1 MANEITLLICGTQEG
16 NAGFS
21 ELLIVGNTPL
31 AKEDVT
37 YPNQF
42 AASDYCINVCHTND
56 YIKYTLLCNPS
67 IIKSVGASRG
77 GRLSFSLTIKRGYRL
92 FGDKTPFD
100 LLNAIMKEFMGRN
113 MSLSIDGAY
122 TFKAGMYDPQPFK
135 QIISIY
141 ADCLQENKR
150 YILMSGDSNAHMV
163 IPNEADIRNFLE
175 DTQYEKL
182 ASYNSIWI
190 GTKGFM
196 EGAMNLDIPR
206 PQEFTVLVNG
216 VKKGIIRNSERFEQ
230 TIKAPKPT
238 LNDFCLEFT
247 LEDLRKKVIS
257 NPSLKYVVDDTLEVI
272 KFTVEFVQ
280 KEFQRTIEFDF
291 SDLSEDN
298 INNVKESLRLIH
310 ATSTF
315 EAVKALKEIHV
326 DQYNKAIVT
335 FTGDEIELDWTIEGD
350 KNYLYTF
357 SNNSSHVLQATS
369 YATVKR
375 KFKGIV
381 FTNVPVELRKFNNL
395 EFTIKLKYQPQ
406 RASYALQKGQ
416 SEGQM
421 LVNAPELNLMSDSD
435 VESIVFK
442 EIIGYSIE
450 QPRDI
455 KLKPNGWLYV
465 VMPIVNKVTSVKTVE
480 RQAGQQNGNIDI
492 NTRILNIDGIA
503 EDTTVEVIFT
513 GNADERLK
521 IIKKFKKADEPYKGV
536 IELPQKEYIQAIE
549 FRIKGYHPERQ
560 SNISKK
566 SSTIIVPDLKD
577 FDPIT
582 LKEKIMGVINHFHI
596 IQHVIIFILA
606 FAIGFVVRPI
616 IMGLIFPEQDK
627 EQTEETNG
635 SKGGNVGQTVEGEGT
650 AASSS
655 EGGAESDS
663 GNGKPVTP
671 PATVPARDQQ
681 QCDSF
686 IEKCKNA
693 SLLFTEVSQLKNY
706 INKFNDS
713 NTKPNGYE
721 ELKEYYKH
729 YDKAYTAIQRLG
741 KQEHAGGFAN
751 IDSWKET
758 CRKIDNDAKAIS
770 ALDPFRKSLQAIYL
784 NPSNI
789 PTNNENYL
797 GEIVFV
803 GIDLSSYNSFIK
815 LQDYKKNNF
824 NE

>member
-163 IPNEADIRNFLE
+163 IPNEADIRSFLE

-182 ASYNSIWI
+182 ASYNSIWV

-196 EGAMNLDIPR
+196 EGALNLDIPR

-216 VKKGIIRNSERFEQ
+216 DKKGIIRNSERFEE

-238 LNDFCLEFT
+238 LKDFCLEFT
-247 LEDLRKKVIS
+247 LDDLRKNDIS
-257 NPSLKYVVDDTLEVI
+257 NPNLSYVVDDTLEVI

-280 KEFQRTIEFDF
+280 QEFQRTIEFDF
-291 SDLSEDN
+291 SDLSEDS

-310 ATSTF
+310 APSTF
-315 EAVKALKEIHV
+315 EAVKAFKKIHV

-357 SNNSSHVLQATS
+357 SNNSSHALKATS

-381 FTNVPVELRKFNNL
+381 FTNVPVELRKLNN
-395 EFTIKLKYQPQ
+395 
-406 RASYALQKGQ
+406 
-416 SEGQM
+416 
-421 LVNAPELNLMSDSD
+421 
-435 VESIVFK
+435 
-442 EIIGYSIE
+442 
-450 QPRDI
+450 
-455 KLKPNGWLYV
+455 
-465 VMPIVNKVTSVKTVE
+465 PI
-480 RQAGQQNGNIDI
+480 RGC
-492 NTRILNIDGIA
+492 
-503 EDTTVEVIFT
+503 
-513 GNADERLK
+513 
-521 IIKKFKKADEPYKGV
+521 
-536 IELPQKEYIQAIE
+536 
-549 FRIKGYHPERQ
+549 
-560 SNISKK
+560 IS
-566 SSTIIVPDLKD
+566 PD
-577 FDPIT
+577 
-582 LKEKIMGVINHFHI
+582 
-596 IQHVIIFILA
+596 
-606 FAIGFVVRPI
+606 
-616 IMGLIFPEQDK
+616 
-627 EQTEETNG
+627 
-635 SKGGNVGQTVEGEGT
+635 
-650 AASSS
+650 
-655 EGGAESDS
+655 
-663 GNGKPVTP
+663 
-671 PATVPARDQQ
+671 
-681 QCDSF
+681 
-686 IEKCKNA
+686 KN
-693 SLLFTEVSQLKNY
+693 
-706 INKFNDS
+706 
-713 NTKPNGYE
+713 
-721 ELKEYYKH
+721 
-729 YDKAYTAIQRLG
+729 
-741 KQEHAGGFAN
+741 
-751 IDSWKET
+751 
-758 CRKIDNDAKAIS
+758 
-770 ALDPFRKSLQAIYL
+770 
-784 NPSNI
+784 
-789 PTNNENYL
+789 
-797 GEIVFV
+797 
-803 GIDLSSYNSFIK
+803 
-815 LQDYKKNNF
+815 
-824 NE
+824 

>member
-141 ADCLQENKR
+141 AECLQENKR

-163 IPNEADIRNFLE
+163 IPNEADIRSFLE

-182 ASYNSIWI
+182 ASYNSIWV

-196 EGAMNLDIPR
+196 EGALNLDIPR

-216 VKKGIIRNSERFEQ
+216 VKKGIIRNSERFEE

-238 LNDFCLEFT
+238 LKDFCLEFT
-247 LEDLRKKVIS
+247 LDDLRKNDIS
-257 NPSLKYVVDDTLEVI
+257 NPNLSYVVDDTLEVI

-291 SDLSEDN
+291 SDLSEDC

-310 ATSTF
+310 APSTF
-315 EAVKALKEIHV
+315 EAVKAFKKIHV

-357 SNNSSHVLQATS
+357 SNNSSHALKATS

-381 FTNVPVELRKFNNL
+381 FTNVPVELRKLNNL
-395 EFTIKLKYQPQ
+395 EFTIKLQYQPQ
-406 RASYALQKGQ
+406 RASYKLQKGQ

-421 LVNAPELNLMSDSD
+421 LVNAPELNLTSDRE
-435 VESIVFK
+435 VESIIFK

-455 KLKPNGWLYV
+455 KLKSNGWLYV
-465 VMPIVNKVTSVKTVE
+465 AMPIVNKVTSVKTVE
-480 RQAGQQNGNIDI
+480 RQAGQQNVNIDS

-606 FAIGFVVRPI
+606 FAIGFFVRPI
-616 IMGLIFPEQDK
+616 FKGLDFPAQDK
-627 EQTEETNG
+627 EQTEETSG
-635 SKGGNVGQTVEGEGT
+635 SKGGDLEKTGDGYD
-650 AASSS
+650 AFSS
-655 EGGAESDS
+655 ESSTEDS
-663 GNGKPVTP
+663 GDETSTP
-671 PATVPARDQQ
+671 PAATVDVSDQN

-686 IEKCKNA
+686 IKKCKNA

-706 INKFNDS
+706 IQKFNNS

-721 ELKEYYKH
+721 ELNKYYKH
-729 YDKAYTAIQRLG
+729 YETAYAAIQRLG
-741 KQEHAGGFAN
+741 KQERDGGFAD
-751 IDSWKET
+751 IESWRVT
-758 CRKIDNDAKAIS
+758 CKKIDGDARAIDE
-770 ALDPFRKSLQAIYL
+770 LLLFRESLQAIYL
-784 NPSNI
+784 NPSSN
-789 PTNNENYL
+789 PKKNQNYL
-797 GEIVFV
+797 GGIIYD
-803 GIDLSSYNSFIK
+803 GIDLSKYNSFIK
-815 LQDYKKNNF
+815 LKDYKKENF